1 MSLPIDKELVTQAV
15 VVFSACFGGWMALV
29 QPKADAV
36 RASEINIATYESQ
49 IRAQDTLVLDGMA
62 DKAPALRSRTEEIA
76 GRNAFAGDSSVL
88 YGRIMSLAKELDV
101 QVKNMRPGME
111 RKVGRD
117 DVIAVTRI
125 DVTVEGEYER
135 MARFLDG
142 LNGIEAYLRQTS
154 VQISPTKRQDNDIA
168 IMQLGFEAV
177 RFTLPKAV
185 TELRGMKP

>member
-1 MSLPIDKELVTQAV
+1 MSLPVDREFLTQAV
-15 VVFSACFGGWMALV
+15 IVMGACLGGWMMFV
-29 QPKADAV
+29 QPKAEAMRV
-36 RASEINIATYESQ
+36 TEANIATYEGQ
-49 IRAQDTLVLDGMA
+49 IDARNALVMDGIA
-62 DKAPALRSRTEEIA
+62 DRAPALRARCDEIA
-76 GRNAFAGDSSVL
+76 SKNAFAEDSSLL
-88 YGRIMSLAKELDV
+88 YGRVMSLAKEMDV
-101 QVKNMRPGME
+101 QVKNMRPGLE

-135 MARFLDG
+135 MARFLDA

-177 RFTLPKAV
+177 RFTLPKAMAQ
-185 TELRGMKP
+185 LRETP